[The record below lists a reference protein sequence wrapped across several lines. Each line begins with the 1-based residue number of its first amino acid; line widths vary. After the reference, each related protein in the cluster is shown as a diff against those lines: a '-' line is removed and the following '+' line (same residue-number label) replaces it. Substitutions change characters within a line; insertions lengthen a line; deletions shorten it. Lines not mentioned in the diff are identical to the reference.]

1 MSRFI
6 GITREPV
13 FSPGKVD
20 DDRAILEMTAERL
33 RGLGHAVDVC
43 SAADDEWPEPDDAT
57 VVFTMAQGAR
67 AVQRLQD
74 WEARG
79 VRIINRAEGILNCQR
94 HRTVAAFAGTD
105 IAFPETVLLATD
117 ADACLPA
124 WVGDPWVRDPWVGDP
139 TGGARGAWV
148 KRGDVHA
155 TEANDVVY
163 VADATAVRSALQ
175 RFRARGIATAVVQ
188 RHLVGTVLKFYAVR
202 GHFFH
207 CVPPNAG
214 IELAPEVLHGLDQ
227 LGRRAAEVLEVDV
240 YGGDCVVG
248 VNGGLTLIDLNDW
261 PSYAPCRARAAGGIA
276 AHLLAQTVAT
286 ES

>member
-1 MSRFI
+1 MNRFI

-20 DDRAILEMTAERL
+20 DDRAILEMTAARL
-33 RGLGHAVDVC
+33 RELGHAVDVC

-67 AVQRLQD
+67 AVQRLQQ

-79 VRIINRAEGILNCQR
+79 VRIINRSAGILNCQR

-105 IAFPETVLLATD
+105 IAFPQTELLATD
-117 ADACLPA
+117 AEACLPA
-124 WVGDPWVRDPWVGDP
+124 WVTNPMS
-139 TGGARGAWV
+139 GAGGAWV

-155 TEANDVVY
+155 TEADDVVY
-163 VADATAVRSALQ
+163 VADAVAARHALQ

-188 RHLVGTVLKFYAVR
+188 QHMAGTVVKFYAVR
-202 GHFFH
+202 GKFFH
-207 CVPPNAG
+207 CVAPNAG
-214 IELAPEVLHGLDQ
+214 SELSPAVMHGLDA
-227 LGRRAAEVLEVDV
+227 LGRRAADILDVEV

-248 VNGGLTLIDLNDW
+248 VTGGLSLIDLNDW

-276 AHLLAQTVAT
+276 AHLLAQTIAT